1 MKKRAKKVLVGPLD
15 WGLGHITRTI
25 PIIEKLKERGH
36 DVHTCG
42 NEVAKKLYHEVFP
55 DIPHKMILG
64 YNPKYSSR
72 NTQGWA
78 MVRQS
83 PKFFSVIKKEE
94 KIANDLVEKF
104 NYDTI
109 ISDNRYGL
117 KSTKTT
123 NIFICHQTEIMGP
136 KVLKPL
142 LRKINRNYINQFDF
156 CWIPDTNQKI
166 NLSGKLSSF
175 TNNSCFKIGPLSR
188 FLNHNSISKQNK
200 YKFTAILSGPEPQ
213 RSILES
219 KIIHLFRQLPSK
231 CAIIQGK
238 PLSKNHKEQNI
249 DFFAHLN
256 TDKFLD
262 TIHNSE
268 IILCR
273 SGYSNIMD
281 FSALEKKVI
290 FIPTPGQTEQ
300 EYLAK
305 YHSKISNVTSI
316 RQHEIS
322 LEKINSN
329 TNTVIQPM
337 YDEGLINLAFEKAK
351 L

>member
-1 MKKRAKKVLVGPLD
+1 MKRETKKVLVGPLD
-15 WGLGHITRTI
+15 WGLGHITRTM
-25 PIIEKLKERGH
+25 PIIEKLIERGH

-42 NEVAKKLYHEVFP
+42 NEIAQKLYAEVFP
-55 DIPHKMILG
+55 NLPHKMILG

-72 NTQGWA
+72 NTQKWA
-78 MVRQS
+78 MLSQS
-83 PKFFSVIKKEE
+83 PKFFWVIKKEE

-104 NYDTI
+104 NYDII
-109 ISDNRYGL
+109 ISDNRFGL
-117 KSTKTT
+117 RSKKTT
-123 NIFICHQTEIMGP
+123 NIFICHQTDIMGP
-136 KVLKPL
+136 KVLKPI
-142 LRKINRNYINQFDF
+142 LRKINSNYINQFDF

-166 NLSGKLSSF
+166 NLSGNLSSY
-175 TNNSCFKIGPLSR
+175 TNDRCLKIGPLSR
-188 FLNHNSISKQNK
+188 FSKFEKKSNQYK
-200 YKFTAILSGPEPQ
+200 YKYTAVLSGPEPQ

-219 KIIHLFRQLPSK
+219 KIINLFHQLPSK

-238 PLSKNHKEQNI
+238 PLSKNYKKQNI

-256 TDKFLD
+256 TDNFLD
-262 TIHNSE
+262 TINNSE

-300 EYLAK
+300 EYLAN
-305 YHSKISNVTSI
+305 YHSKISKVTHI
-316 RQHEIS
+316 RQDEIS
-322 LEKINSN
+322 LEKINAN
-329 TNTVIQPM
+329 TGIVIQPM
-337 YDEGLINLAFEKAK
+337 HDEGLMSLAFDKAM